1 MSTNLIPSF
10 SSGAWNEWTP
20 YENKRP
26 IFENTS
32 DALSITSTK
41 YSDCGKWICEFPITA
56 GEYYEFSIEVKTE
69 RIEYPTSCVRAM
81 AIFMPEIKEGEK
93 KEPLLFEYAVD
104 KTDLGDGW
112 VRYSKYMP
120 APKKDATYKEDAAT
134 VRIELLMWNSD
145 DGKVTYRNPSFVT
158 TAEKKH
164 RLVKVCTTYINPYTP
179 DSRTYED
186 RLKKILRTAD
196 EAGSQNPDIIMFSEF
211 IATREL
217 NLPREVAAQTIPGP
231 LTDLLAEKARK
242 YNTYIAFNMCEVE
255 DGYYY
260 NTTALIDRQGN
271 IAGRYRKVHLTYR
284 ECTSGMTPGRDYPVF
299 ETDFGKIGTVTCF
312 DHFFPESV
320 RQTVINGAELIFVS
334 TAGDGYMQ
342 STARA
347 QDNYVP
353 MIISCVNHA
362 KLSVWPQSRIV
373 APDGTVLA
381 GTMSDCGAAC
391 ATIDLDEP
399 YKAFWFSVGP
409 SYTEKHDIYLAEARP
424 DTYIN

>member
-26 IFENTS
+26 IFENTGDS
-32 DALSITSTK
+32 LKITSTK
-41 YSDCGKWICEFPITA
+41 YSDCGKWICEFPVTP
-56 GEYYEFSIEVKTE
+56 GENYEISFDVKTE
-69 RIEYPTSCVRAM
+69 RVEYAASCVRVM
-81 AIFMPEIKEGEK
+81 AIFFAEGK
-93 KEPLLFEYAVD
+93 KDAVLFEYAVD

-112 VRYSKYMP
+112 VRYSKYMT
-120 APKKDATYKEDAAT
+120 APKAGVAPYSDDATK
-134 VRIELLMWNSD
+134 VVIELLMWNSD
-145 DGKVTYRNPSFVT
+145 DGEVTYKNPSFV
-158 TAEKKH
+158 AVEPKKH

-186 RLKKILRTAD
+186 RVKKILRTAD
-196 EAGSQNPDIIMFSEF
+196 EAGAQNPDIIMFSEF

-260 NTTALIDRQGN
+260 NTTALIDRRGN

-362 KLSVWPQSRIV
+362 KMSVWPQSRIV
-373 APDGTVLA
+373 APDGTILA

-409 SYTEKHDIYLAEARP
+409 SYSEKHDIFLAEARP
-424 DTYIN
+424 DTYIK